1 MVNGKSGYQQLVEA
15 NVGINNNLKRLTDL
29 VDEVNTANNRDHVEV
44 KTKIDFLSKKL
55 LWIVIFL
62 LAILSVVVG
71 AEKVVTLFI

>member
-1 MVNGKSGYQQLVEA
+1 MVNGKSGYQQLVDA